1 MNSMTRTGRVL
12 WLLFLTFSVGY
23 SVWSVWQLFT
33 DTNRVVSALITA
45 VVALAVA
52 RPVVTNL
59 LWAISLLFWKP
70 HKWMVALYEWL
81 QSPQITEDA
90 ETSLLPPGDSA
101 RELLEHVVQVG
112 APADREAAAR
122 ALELLPADGQPPN
135 VQQARDAQ
143 AALVGSPVVKA
154 WKALDDVATSS

>member
-1 MNSMTRTGRVL
+1 MAPRRRVL

-33 DTNRVVSALITA
+33 DADRVVSA
-45 VVALAVA
+45 VVVGIVTLAVA
-52 RPVVTNL
+52 RPAVSNL
-59 LWAISLLFWKP
+59 VWAVSLIFWKP
-70 HKWMVALYEWL
+70 LKCVDSLYEWL
-81 QSPQITEDA
+81 QSPQDTEDA
-90 ETSLLPPGDSA
+90 ETSLSPPRDSA
-101 RELLEHVVQVG
+101 RELVEHVVQVG

-122 ALELLPADGQPPN
+122 ALKLLPADGQPPN

-154 WKALDDVATSS
+154 WKALDDVATNP